1 MHSSVKKLAGAA
13 VALVLCASP
22 TMAAAAAVQPINP
35 LVAVSA
41 FGTQASAQAVSSQV
55 ASTAATAEAAVAAQG
70 QYDQDAAS
78 SMGITTTGWVMIALD
93 LLIAGLGIYT
103 LFNDD
108 DDDDDEVSVS
118 PA

>member
-70 QYDQDAAS
+70 QYDQDE
-78 SMGITTTGWVMIALD
+78 GITTAGWVMIAVD
-93 LLIAGLGIYT
+93 LLIAGWGIYT

-108 DDDDDEVSVS
+108 DDDDDESVPIS
-118 PA
+118 PN